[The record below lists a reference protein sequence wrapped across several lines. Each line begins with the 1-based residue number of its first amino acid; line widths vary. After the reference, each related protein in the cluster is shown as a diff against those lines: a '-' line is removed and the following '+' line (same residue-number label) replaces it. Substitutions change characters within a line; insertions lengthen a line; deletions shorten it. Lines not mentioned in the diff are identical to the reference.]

1 MNWVEREEIPMKKN
15 YEIPEI
21 EIYVMGTE
29 DVITGST
36 IAIGDDNYIND
47 PFDL

>member
-1 MNWVEREEIPMKKN
+1 MKKN